1 MVSRKN
7 WVLWKKIS
15 SFVKIAFNF
24 STATFCWKILTC
36 FSFYGSLN
44 WFFSKICLKTW
55 CKSVGTALYLARG
68 AICRKQVFL
77 GRLIVCSLFLD
88 IYRKGFGLSAKK
100 SAGCQNFILLL
111 HKNIL
116 RKKITMFLWSSN
128 GFFFTNSVRKLGQ
141 VCRNCIVCG
150 QTSHSRITNGFRKA
164 NSLSFAFGFLVDSF
178 WLSTKKYRHVCQNC
192 IVSLTGK
199 KWGRTFEQFCQCL
212 FFRIFGGN
220 FSKLYLIIW
229 GNSVGTAL

>member
-7 WVLWKKIS
+7 LVLWKKIS
-15 SFVKIAFNF
+15 SFVKIAFYF

-68 AICRKQVFL
+68 VICRKQVFL
-77 GRLIVCSLFLD
+77 GRLIVSSSFSD

-116 RKKITMFLWSSN
+116 RKKNYHVFVELERT
-128 GFFFTNSVRKLGQ
+128 FFQILAENLRQ
-141 VCRNCIVCG
+141 VCRNCIVRG

-178 WLSTKKYRHVCQNC
+178 GLSAKKQRHVCQNC
-192 IVSLTGK
+192 VLSLTGK
-199 KWGRTFEQFCQCL
+199 VWGQRFEQFFQCL
-212 FFRIFGGN
+212 IFRYFDGN
-220 FSKLYLIIW
+220 FAKCS
-229 GNSVGTAL
+229 